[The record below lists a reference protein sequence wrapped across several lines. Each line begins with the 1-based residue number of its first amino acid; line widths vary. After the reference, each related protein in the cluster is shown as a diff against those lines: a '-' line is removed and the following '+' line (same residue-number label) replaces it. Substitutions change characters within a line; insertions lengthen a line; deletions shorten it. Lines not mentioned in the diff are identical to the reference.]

1 MLLLTDCFEALQFP
15 GSSNCPT
22 FYRNFLIACCINSA
36 IGCIDFWKSTDDPTL
51 KKFLDFRLSAGNLE
65 DEETEHNRYKAELS
79 RINITLNHLNL
90 GKNYEGGLK
99 LSRQVH
105 SFHYWITSEQPLQ
118 PEYTD
123 YPAGFVLAAGKA
135 SCLLVGHCSTDPKT
149 QVLDR
154 GCVMASG
161 NLSTLTTLQASCL
174 QRERLRACWWDIA
187 QRIQRPKCLTVVG
200 LYSDTCR
207 SSYQIDSV
215 GNQINLLLFSF
226 HKDSKN
232 SKTIQSFWEIYAK
245 KENALMK
252 SKLREEKVKT
262 RALAAETEAI
272 TKVRELQSEQ
282 LITVRSEMTEQMK
295 LYAASAT
302 KTTKLLLDQSI
313 GTKEKG
319 LLDFEKTGFR
329 PRTPEGRYLND
340 ETREDFQIASLNN
353 RADQKAGIYA
363 DTDETSYSNPIFTTP
378 PKRKLNPYVEPGDD
392 DIRSIYFPT
401 SASTD
406 STYAPPSSVNSLSS
420 DDSPLAKKS
429 FYIDYFVGP
438 GELVWEL
445 KQDSVRW
452 IVGEVDISVICMEFR
467 SAAIQKCE
475 LVGFDVSADE
485 ELALSYIFLFQEEN
499 PEGLREQFDDELW
512 SGLFAEIRTQYPYLT
527 IPDGVFEICER
538 VARVACQQ
546 QDPRQRKADAKR
558 YLKDT
563 KAKGELEEIMHT
575 ILSNLADNYQNPFI
589 KNNHIEDTH
598 VHNNIAPLIKPF
610 FPEGRKTI
618 GE

>member
-79 RINITLNHLNL
+79 RISRYYTESSEFGQKLR
-90 GKNYEGGLK
+90 GGGLK
-99 LSRQVH
+99 LSRQ
-105 SFHYWITSEQPLQ
+105 
-118 PEYTD
+118 
-123 YPAGFVLAAGKA
+123 
-135 SCLLVGHCSTDPKT
+135 
-149 QVLDR
+149 
-154 GCVMASG
+154 
-161 NLSTLTTLQASCL
+161 
-174 QRERLRACWWDIA
+174 
-187 QRIQRPKCLTVVG
+187 
-200 LYSDTCR
+200 
-207 SSYQIDSV
+207 
-215 GNQINLLLFSF
+215 
-226 HKDSKN
+226 DSKN

-378 PKRKLNPYVEPGDD
+378 PKCKLNPYVEPGDD

-401 SASTD
+401 SASID